1 MMLLEKMYIMLKIKN
16 TEKQI
21 PDITNLATATAVFT
35 AVENEIPIISNV
47 VNKTDYNTKINEIKI
62 KITNHNQNKYITIS
76 ELNKL
81 TVQNFDARL
90 AQATLVTNTDFD
102 NKLMNLNKKI
112 NSNKTKYLLVV
123 NELKKLK
130 TFDSIYFSGKSHF
143 ENDVTQ
149 NYLVF
154 QPTQRYFT
162 SVRNTNNHIL

>member
-112 NSNKTKYLLVV
+112 TSNKTKHLIAE
-123 NELKKLK
+123 NELKK
-130 TFDSIYFSGKSHF
+130 I
-143 ENDVTQ
+143 
-149 NYLVF
+149 
-154 QPTQRYFT
+154 
-162 SVRNTNNHIL
+162 